1 MLERIEA
8 VASKISNKLI
18 GTFHSKITKPLY
30 IILQVKYP
38 WTTEI
43 MFVIFL
49 ILVSIIIMNMIVGL
63 AISNI
68 TKIFQESGILRLRMT
83 VDLLK
88 IMEDLMTSVEI
99 FPCLLKGIEI
109 IPQLRKPSTLKEV
122 RRGSFNTEIEK
133 KIYVCPNHIEKNRNI
148 RMEDEGRE
156 IISNAKLPPWIIEN
170 VFKIKQNIAKIES
183 KQKSESSQYLKMKN
197 EIDNLRK
204 EVSILSAKMN
214 RNKS

>member
-1 MLERIEA
+1 
-8 VASKISNKLI
+8 
-18 GTFHSKITKPLY
+18 
-30 IILQVKYP
+30 
-38 WTTEI
+38 
-43 MFVIFL
+43 
-49 ILVSIIIMNMIVGL
+49 MNMIVGL

-88 IMEDLMTSVEI
+88 IMEDLMTSVEKQL
-99 FPCLLKGIEI
+99 PCLLKGIEI

-156 IISNAKLPPWIIEN
+156 IISSAKLPPWIIEN
-170 VFKIKQNIAKIES
+170 VFKIKQNIAKNET

-204 EVSILSAKMN
+204 EVSKLSAKMN
-214 RNKS
+214 RNKP